1 MCHRISK
8 TLLSSSDLELVAA
21 TPLLPSKKGSIKDR
35 IREMARHNV
44 VTYLLRN

>member
-21 TPLLPSKKGSIKDR
+21 TPLLPSKKGSKKGHIKRDG
-35 IREMARHNV
+35 
-44 VTYLLRN
+44 LS